1 MTEQTDP
8 PPALPPAL
16 AELLTGNC
24 YCLAAR
30 RASRRMFRLYDAMI
44 AETGVTMSQLGAMAW
59 IKGLRAPTVAKLSKY
74 LDLEQSAV
82 SRLLM
87 PLERD
92 GYVTRADHARDKRK
106 RVLALTEKG
115 EATVARGAEGWAEAQ
130 RLIEAEARTDLA
142 TLMTGLNGLAAA
154 QELGSG
160 PRD

>member
-1 MTEQTDP
+1 MTAHLSPQ
-8 PPALPPAL
+8 L

-30 RASRRMFRLYDAMI
+30 RASRRMFRLYDAAI
-44 AETGVTMSQLGAMAW
+44 ADTGLSMSQLGAMAW

-92 GYVTRADHARDKRK
+92 GYVIRADHARDKRK
-106 RVLALTEKG
+106 KVLVLTDKG
-115 EATVARGAEGWAEAQ
+115 ETTLVQGAEGWAAAQ
-130 RLIEAEARTDLA
+130 RRIEAETTTDLD
-142 TLMTGLNGLAAA
+142 TLMSGLNALAAA
-154 QELGSG
+154 QGLAK
-160 PRD
+160 D